1 MPLKKKVLKK
11 AALGMGILGAAF
23 FILAEFLTAD
33 SVHTMNISKK
43 GSKEIIAID
52 PGHGGFDPGK
62 VGVSGSL
69 EKDINLSIAL
79 KLRKVLEDSGYTVYM
94 TRETDMSLCDGSQT
108 GKKRADLAKRVEI
121 IEKSEPALTI
131 SIHQNSY
138 SAGTSGAQVFYY
150 SHSERGK
157 KLAGLLQ
164 EQIKELVQPENHRVE
179 KENSSY
185 YMLKQVSTPLVI
197 VECGFL
203 SNPSEEQLLLQENYQ
218 EKLACAIGEGVE
230 KFLYN

>member
-1 MPLKKKVLKK
+1 MKKKILKK
-11 AALGMGILGAAF
+11 AALGIGTLGAAF
-23 FILAEFLTAD
+23 FILMKLLPVD
-33 SVHTMNISKK
+33 SVHTMNITKK
-43 GSKEIIAID
+43 GSKEVIVID

-69 EKDINLSIAL
+69 EKDINLAIAL
-79 KLRKVLEDSGYTVYM
+79 KLRKILENSGYTVYM
-94 TRETDMSLCDGSQT
+94 TRETDISLCDESQT

-150 SHSERGK
+150 SYSERGK

-164 EQIKELVQPENHRVE
+164 EQIKEQMQPENHRME
-179 KENSSY
+179 KENSNY

-203 SNPSEEQLLLQENYQ
+203 SNPNEEQLLLQENYQ
-218 EKLACAIGEGVE
+218 EKLARAIGEGVE
-230 KFLYN
+230 KFLYK